1 MLLLRYTG
9 SRVRLDDQR
18 DQRVRAS
25 QRVYNNSP
33 DAVLRCACTQVVRIE
48 QPACLLWVERSA
60 RAEVSEMVSTL
71 ALGLIAG
78 VANLELVET
87 YQYFMTVLRV

>member
-1 MLLLRYTG
+1 M
-9 SRVRLDDQR
+9 
-18 DQRVRAS
+18 
-25 QRVYNNSP
+25 
-33 DAVLRCACTQVVRIE
+33 
-48 QPACLLWVERSA
+48 LWVERSA